1 MRDNYHEFDAMT
13 RLARSL
19 SPVYRVGAPWLYL
32 SACRSAVRN
41 REISRQ
47 RLNPADVI
55 HLDPPDAT
63 DDDERITAAE
73 ADDKPPTRLQ
83 PEKKTAFSRP
93 ASTDAGIFTSIPTAA

>member
-1 MRDNYHEFDAMT
+1 MRDNYHEFDAMM

-47 RLNPADVI
+47 RLDPADVI

-63 DDDERITAAE
+63 DDDEPMTADRE
-73 ADDKPPTRLQ
+73 GR
-83 PEKKTAFSRP
+83 
-93 ASTDAGIFTSIPTAA
+93 